1 MSADRRK
8 LAARCHELEATLR
21 AIRAG
26 DVDAVVGANGDS
38 VITLAGVDLAWRLL
52 FDHMNEGAVTL
63 TSGGVIAYGNRC
75 FAGLLRMPAAGLVG
89 KPLRRFV
96 APAERTA
103 FDALVARGC
112 RSGARGEGTLVNAR
126 GAAVP
131 VAVSFAPL
139 RAAAAG
145 PVIGAV
151 GVVTDLSSR
160 IRAERARRRLVQ
172 EAAATIDDERRH
184 VALELHDETGQS
196 LAALLV
202 GLRAIEDARTMT
214 EAADRA
220 HQLRRVAA
228 HTLDEVGRLARGLHP
243 RILEDLGLVA
253 ALRRHAAEFAQLH
266 GVAVTVCCEGLGS
279 DGLPSAVQSTLY
291 RLFQEALTN
300 VARHAAARRVTI
312 TLRQRHDV
320 IELRIRDD
328 GTGFDP
334 AARRAAGRRRL
345 GLKAMHE
352 RAALLGGSVAVTSLP
367 GSGTTIAAS
376 YPVGGSAAAAPAV
389 ARKRPRAPAA

>member
-1 MSADRRK
+1 MTPDRRT

-26 DVDAVVGANGDS
+26 DVDAVVGTNGKS

-63 TSGGVIAYGNRC
+63 TDGGVIAYGNRC
-75 FAGLLRMPAAGLVG
+75 FAGLVRTPAAGLVG
-89 KPLRRFV
+89 TPLRRFV
-96 APAERTA
+96 PPAERAA

-112 RSGARGEGTLVNAR
+112 RAGARGEGTLVNAH
-126 GAAVP
+126 GGAVP
-131 VAVSFAPL
+131 VAVSLAPL

-160 IRAERARRRLVQ
+160 IRAERARRLLVRQ
-172 EAAATIDDERRH
+172 AASTFEDERRR
-184 VALELHDETGQS
+184 VAQELHDETGQS
-196 LAALLV
+196 LTALLV
-202 GLRAIEDARTMT
+202 GLRSIEDAHTMT

-243 RILEDLGLVA
+243 RVLKDLGLVA

-266 GVAVTVCCEGLGS
+266 GVAVTVRCEGLGS

-300 VARHAAARRVTI
+300 VARHAAARRVAI
-312 TLRQRHDV
+312 TLRQRSDV
-320 IELRIRDD
+320 IELQIRDN
-328 GTGFDP
+328 GRGFDP
-334 AARRAAGRRRL
+334 AARPAAGRPRL

-352 RAALLGGSVAVTSLP
+352 RAALLGGSVAVTSEP
-367 GSGTTIAAS
+367 GSGTTVAAS
-376 YPVGGSAAAAPAV
+376 YPVGADAAPS
-389 ARKRPRAPAA
+389 PRRRRGPAD